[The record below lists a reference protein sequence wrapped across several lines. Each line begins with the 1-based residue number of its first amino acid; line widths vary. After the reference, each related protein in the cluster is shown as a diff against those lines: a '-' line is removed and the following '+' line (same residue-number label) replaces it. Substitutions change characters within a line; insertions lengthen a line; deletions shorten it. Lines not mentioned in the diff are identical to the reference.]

1 MVLKWVKV
9 YRVGIKSWG
18 KEEDEVFR
26 GVSRGI
32 LRQGNKRD
40 IILIKCLTKKITIIF
55 RKLL

>member
-1 MVLKWVKV
+1 MVLKWVEV

-40 IILIKCLTKKITIIF
+40 IILIKCL
-55 RKLL
+55 

>member
-1 MVLKWVKV
+1 MVLKWVEV

-26 GVSRGI
+26 GDSRGI

-40 IILIKCLTKKITIIF
+40 IKY
-55 RKLL
+55 LLDVDTDYG